1 MPARVPL
8 RLIVLVALSV
18 RSLGIETS
26 LSKIDH
32 LNSDTTDN
40 QPAQAANLAGVCE
53 EWLVRSKTEVQLER
67 TLKEIE
73 KTRVAELQIEIE
85 NLKLELQIER
95 MASKSQPEYW
105 PHVNVA
111 QPSQHTLLE
120 TDAEYNRRTA
130 SVVEAKKRYEETLVK
145 SVEAQ
150 QRAEEKEEWVVS
162 CENNPYAMRLPGTC
176 IVVRFV
182 VGIWKSLRKAVH
194 PKASKIPHNKS
205 KSGPVFS
212 WEPNMAVPNVEV
224 PSGLERLKGDF
235 EQLRVDLL

>member
-8 RLIVLVALSV
+8 RLVVLVALSV
-18 RSLGIETS
+18 RSLGMETS
-26 LSKIDH
+26 LNKIDH
-32 LNSDTTDN
+32 LNSDTTDS
-40 QPAQAANLAGVCE
+40 QPAQAANLAGLCE
-53 EWLVRSKTEVQLER
+53 ERLVRSKTEVQLER

-73 KTRVAELQIEIE
+73 QTRVAELQIEIE
-85 NLKLELQIER
+85 NLKLELQIQR
-95 MASKSQPEYW
+95 MASKSSL
-105 PHVNVA
+105 HVNVA

-130 SVVEAKKRYEETLVK
+130 SVVEAKKRYEEKLVE

-176 IVVRFV
+176 LVVRFV

-194 PKASKIPHNKS
+194 PKASKIPHNMS
-205 KSGPVFS
+205 KGGPVFS

-224 PSGLERLKGDF
+224 PSGLEKLKGDL